1 MGDTTDNATATTTSG
16 RCVDAGLTQ
25 TEFAKRLQVSQT
37 TVSSWET
44 GSSQPRRSNLF
55 ILLSEFPG
63 LTLEDINSEKN
74 GFARRSLRRSSD
86 SQPEQAPLLGRVAAG
101 APRDAFPIEEYV
113 AVPHSLHERYPNAF
127 FLRVSGESMNRVL
140 PNGCLAPRCARVRGG
155 QWTRVCVRDGERR
168 LHGEACKRHRGP
180 HNAHARFLPSWIR
193 ADRVHPKRR
202 APPPARDRAGGVVH
216 HAGEIPHLTF
226 DASGRSR
233 ALFSQSQFKGREGKS
248 PCRAR
253 QSSCKGAAGASRRG
267 GRAFAAAAKTA
278 AWHRLPGNRLGP
290 VPLLSRNRLVADNNR
305 RYVRSCIR
313 KTLC

>member
-1 MGDTTDNATATTTSG
+1 MGDTTDNAIGNNIRAV
-16 RCVDAGLTQ
+16 RVDAGLTQ

-44 GSSQPRRSNLF
+44 GASQPRRSNLF

-140 PNGCLAPRCARVRGG
+140 PNGCLALVVPESEVVNEHVYVFGMESGDFTVKRASVTEDRITLMPDSYLPGYDPIEFTRSGKRPLPRVIGRVPVVTDALTRARSTRRQEGLSLDERLANVAGAFRVARPEAVEGKRILLVDDVLTTGATASACAQALLDAGAQSVFAVALATVEFP
-155 QWTRVCVRDGERR
+155 QPV
-168 LHGEACKRHRGP
+168 
-180 HNAHARFLPSWIR
+180 
-193 ADRVHPKRR
+193 
-202 APPPARDRAGGVVH
+202 DRA
-216 HAGEIPHLTF
+216 AAIAENEEEI
-226 DASGRSR
+226 
-233 ALFSQSQFKGREGKS
+233 
-248 PCRAR
+248 
-253 QSSCKGAAGASRRG
+253 
-267 GRAFAAAAKTA
+267 
-278 AWHRLPGNRLGP
+278 
-290 VPLLSRNRLVADNNR
+290 
-305 RYVRSCIR
+305 
-313 KTLC
+313 

>member
-1 MGDTTDNATATTTSG
+1 MGDTTDNAIGNNIRAV
-16 RCVDAGLTQ
+16 RVDAGLTQ

-140 PNGCLAPRCARVRGG
+140 PNGCLALVVPESEVVNGHVYVFG
-155 QWTRVCVRDGERR
+155 TESGDFTV
-168 LHGEACKRHRGP
+168 KR
-180 HNAHARFLPSWIR
+180 
-193 ADRVHPKRR
+193 
-202 APPPARDRAGGVVH
+202 
-216 HAGEIPHLTF
+216 
-226 DASGRSR
+226 ASVTEDCITLMPDSY
-233 ALFSQSQFKGREGKS
+233 
-248 PCRAR
+248 
-253 QSSCKGAAGASRRG
+253 
-267 GRAFAAAAKTA
+267 
-278 AWHRLPGNRLGP
+278 LPGYEPIEFTRSGEH
-290 VPLLSRNRLVADNNR
+290 PLPRGIGRVVWFTMPER
-305 RYVRSCIR
+305 FRV
-313 KTLC
+313 